1 MNSPDPSASG
11 HVDHDRGNHDPAE
24 IHRFDQIASRW
35 WDEHGEFEPLHRM
48 NPVRV
53 RYINERVSLN
63 GKQVLD
69 VGCGGGL
76 LCEAMTK
83 LGAQVTGIDLGTTT
97 LEVARLHALD
107 SGLGIRYLQE
117 SVEQHAAAHANHYDV
132 ITCLEMLEH
141 VPDPQSVIHSIA
153 TLLKP
158 GGHAVFSTL
167 NRNPKAYALAI
178 LGAEYILKLL
188 PKGTH
193 TYAQFIKPSE
203 LAQGARSAGLAL
215 LDVTGLQF
223 QPLTRQF
230 SLGADTG
237 VNYLMHVRK
246 AAST

>member
-1 MNSPDPSASG
+1 MNSSASSA
-11 HVDHDRGNHDPAE
+11 HDQVNHDPAE
-24 IHRFDQIASRW
+24 IARFDQIAQRW
-35 WDEHGEFEPLHRM
+35 WDEQGEFEPLHRM

-53 RYINERVSLN
+53 RYINERVSLQ

-83 LGAQVTGIDLGTTT
+83 LGAQVTGLDLGSTT
-97 LEVARLHALD
+97 LEVAKLHALD
-107 SGLGIRYLQE
+107 SGLSIRYLQE
-117 SVEQHAAAHANHYDV
+117 SVEQHAATHAGQYDA

-141 VPDPQSVIHSIA
+141 VPDPQSVIGSIA

-203 LAQGARSAGLAL
+203 LAQGVRAAGLEL

-223 QPLTRQF
+223 NPLTRQF
-230 SLGADTG
+230 SLGTDTG

-246 AAST
+246 AASA